1 MDLDTLLLPFRFPFM
16 QNAFLISLIVAVPT
30 ALLSCFLVLKGWALM
45 GDAVSHAVLPG
56 IVLAYILGLPLLVGA
71 FAAGMT
77 CAVATGYLADNS
89 RVKQDTVMGVVFSGM
104 FGLGIVLYV
113 SVETNAHLDHIL
125 FGNMLGVDRGEI
137 LTALAISALVAGGL
151 VMKWKDLLLHSFDPA
166 QAQAS
171 GLPVRWLHYGLLT
184 ALSLVIVATLSAVG
198 LILAIGLLIAPG
210 AIAFLLVR
218 TFRSMLV
225 VAVFICA
232 GSMFAGTYASFF
244 LDSAPAPT
252 IILILTAFFILA
264 FLRRQILNRRAS
276 RRRVALASAALPQSG
291 A

>member
-1 MDLDTLLLPFRFPFM
+1 MDVEALLLPFRFAFM
-16 QNAFLISLIVAVPT
+16 QNAFLISMMVAVPT

-56 IVLAYILGLPLLVGA
+56 IVLAYIFGIPLIVGA

-77 CAVATGYLADNS
+77 CAIATGYLSTNS
-89 RVKQDTVMGVVFSGM
+89 RVKEDTVMGVVFSGM

-113 SVETNAHLDHIL
+113 AVETSAHLDHIL
-125 FGNMLGVDRGEI
+125 FGNMLGVEPHE
-137 LTALAISALVAGGL
+137 LWTAGIISALVAGVL
-151 VMKWKDLLLHSFDPA
+151 VLKWKDWLLHSFDPA

-171 GLPVRWLHYGLLT
+171 GLWVNALHYGMLT
-184 ALSLVIVATLSAVG
+184 ALSLTIVATLSAAG

-218 TFRSMLV
+218 QFKTMLW
-225 VAVFICA
+225 VAVGVNMA
-232 GSMFAGTYASFF
+232 AMLLGTYLSFF

-252 IILILTAFFILA
+252 IILILSAVFVVAFI
-264 FLRRQILNRRAS
+264 RRQMLTRRAS
-276 RRRVALASAALPQSG
+276 RLRVQRG
-291 A
+291 